1 MALQEGD
8 LVQGKYRVVR
18 IIGEGGMGAVFEGE
32 NIRIN
37 RRVAIKVLHAAL
49 ASNKE
54 VVQRF
59 EREAQAAGRI
69 GNDHILEVLDLG
81 DLPDG
86 DFFMVMEYLE
96 GEPLSDRIRRL
107 GRMSPEQVAP
117 LMAQVLTGLQAAHTA
132 GIIHR
137 DLKPDNIFVLKEKAG
152 QKDFVKIIDFGISK
166 FQPLGGEMKMT
177 RTGSVMGTPYYMS
190 PEQASGSSEA
200 DHRSD
205 VYAVGV
211 MMYEAVTGK
220 VPFEAS
226 TFNQLLFKIVL
237 DEVPKPETIV
247 PDLDPGFASLIHK
260 AMARDKEARFQDCT
274 SLRNAIL
281 EWQRTG
287 AAVSVP
293 PPGGVEGHLPGKA
306 REAFGSQ
313 TDVMPAATPPGGAR
327 LGTGSQPSVVVAQ
340 EGNMSS
346 TTGAGTWSTEESIQ
360 IPKKGGAG
368 LLYAG
373 IAAGVLIVGGGAFF
387 ALSGGKQPDAA
398 AAAASAQA
406 AASQAPAAQPPAKPV
421 EAPPPV
427 AQPTVEPVAVEP
439 AKTAEP
445 PKVEPANTASKPV
458 AKPTSRPKPAVKPA
472 VRPAAKPGPSPK
484 KPDTPDFGY

>member
-8 LVQGKYRVVR
+8 LVQGKYRVIR

-32 NIRIN
+32 NLRIN

-49 ASNKE
+49 ATNKE

-86 DFFMVMEYLE
+86 DFFMVMEFLE

-107 GRMSPEQVAP
+107 GRMTPEQVAP
-117 LMAQVLTGLQAAHTA
+117 LMTQVLTGLQAAHAA

-137 DLKPDNIFVLKEKAG
+137 DLKPDNIFVLREKAG

-205 VYAVGV
+205 VYAIGV

-260 AMARDKEARFQDCT
+260 AMARDKEARFQDCI
-274 SLRNAIL
+274 SLRNALL
-281 EWQRTG
+281 EWQKSG
-287 AAVSVP
+287 AAVSLP
-293 PPGGVEGHLPGKA
+293 PPGGTEAHLGRT
-306 REAFGSQ
+306 REAFGSHS
-313 TDVMPAATPPGGAR
+313 DAVPGGTPAGGVA
-327 LGTGSQPSVVVAQ
+327 LGNASQPSVVIAPDA
-340 EGNMSS
+340 MSS
-346 TTGAGTWSTEESIQ
+346 TTGAGTWSTEEQLS
-360 IPKKGGAG
+360 IPKKSNAG
-368 LLYAG
+368 LLYG
-373 IAAGVLIVGGGAFF
+373 GVAAACLLVGGGAFF
-387 ALSGGKQPDAA
+387 ALSSDKEPDAA
-398 AAAASAQA
+398 AAAASAKA
-406 AASQAPAAQPPAKPV
+406 PGPSVPAAQPPATKPAEPPPPSVEPVAAEPVKPV
-421 EAPPPV
+421 EAP
-427 AQPTVEPVAVEP
+427 
-439 AKTAEP
+439 
-445 PKVEPANTASKPV
+445 KVEPATAATKPAV
-458 AKPTSRPKPAVKPA
+458 AKPSSRPKPTAKPIVKPI
-472 VRPAAKPGPSPK
+472 AKPGPKRS
-484 KPDTPDFGY
+484 DTPDFGY

>member
-8 LVQGKYRVVR
+8 LVQGKYRVIR

-32 NIRIN
+32 NLRIN

-49 ASNKE
+49 ATNKE

-86 DFFMVMEYLE
+86 DFFMVMEFLE

-107 GRMSPEQVAP
+107 GRMTPEQVAP
-117 LMAQVLTGLQAAHTA
+117 LMTQVLTGLQAAHAA

-237 DEVPKPETIV
+237 DEVPKPETVV

-260 AMARDKEARFQDCT
+260 AMARDKEARFQDCI
-274 SLRNAIL
+274 SLRNALL
-281 EWQRTG
+281 EWQKTG
-287 AAVSVP
+287 AAVSLP
-293 PPGGVEGHLPGKA
+293 PPGGTEAHLGRT
-306 REAFGSQ
+306 REAFGSHSDAVPVG
-313 TDVMPAATPPGGAR
+313 TPAGGVP
-327 LGTGSQPSVVVAQ
+327 LGNASQPSVVIAPDA
-340 EGNMSS
+340 MSS
-346 TTGAGTWSTEESIQ
+346 TTGAGTWSTEEQLS
-360 IPKKGGAG
+360 IPKKRNSG
-368 LLYAG
+368 LLYG
-373 IAAGVLIVGGGAFF
+373 GVAAACLLVGGGAIF
-387 ALSGGKQPDAA
+387 ALSSGKKPEAA
-398 AAAASAQA
+398 AVAASVK
-406 AASQAPAAQPPAKPV
+406 APGPSVPAGQPPAAKPA
-421 EAPPPV
+421 EPPP
-427 AQPTVEPVAVEP
+427 PSVEPVAAESAKP
-439 AKTAEP
+439 AEA
-445 PKVEPANTASKPV
+445 PKVEPVAASIKPV
-458 AKPTSRPKPAVKPA
+458 ASEPASHSK
-472 VRPAAKPGPSPK
+472 PAAKPAAKPSA
-484 KPDTPDFGY
+484 KPGAKRSDTPDFGY